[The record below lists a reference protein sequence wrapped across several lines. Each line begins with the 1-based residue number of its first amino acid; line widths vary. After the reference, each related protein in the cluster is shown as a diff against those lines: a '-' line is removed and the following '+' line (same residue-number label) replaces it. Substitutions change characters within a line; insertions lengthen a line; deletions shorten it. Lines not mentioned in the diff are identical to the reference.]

1 MIYCLSI
8 GSMESLKVVQYIDG
22 SIDHSFWIVKT
33 KELEVL
39 RCISQSMSIWA
50 RLDFEVMSEE
60 TKKDILETILEDTT
74 FNNLR

>member
-1 MIYCLSI
+1 
-8 GSMESLKVVQYIDG
+8 MEFLKVVQYIDG
-22 SIDHSFWIVKT
+22 SIDHSFGIIKA

-50 RLDFEVMSEE
+50 RLDFEVMGDE

-74 FNNLR
+74 FNNLQ